1 MDTTLRN
8 FRSTAIF
15 MSNKIAEKLQ
25 KVIKD
30 IPENTKHIAILSK
43 DNEIL
48 FMFEGNSPSLKF
60 EETDVMSYKLEDIS
74 GNIILAFSSID
85 LLCELWRMHKAV
97 YWNTE
102 ITIMED
108 CSEVRYLD

>member
-1 MDTTLRN
+1 MDTILKN
-8 FRSTAIF
+8 FHTITSF
-15 MSNKIAEKLQ
+15 MSDKIAEKFQ

-48 FMFEGNSPSLKF
+48 FMFEGNRPSLKF
-60 EETDVMSYKLEDIS
+60 GEDDVTSYKFEDLS
-74 GNIILAFSSID
+74 GNIILAFSSINF
-85 LLCELWRMHKAV
+85 LYELWRMHKAV
-97 YWNTE
+97 YWDTE
-102 ITIMED
+102 DTVMEN